1 MFLSLPWVILR
12 RDGLSAGET
21 EVNMSKLSDSVW
33 EFREI
38 SFSREVDRESTREF
52 LTFKAERGRWEL
64 DQTRIFRDG
73 RRKIRLKRRIIRVA
87 RTA

>member
-1 MFLSLPWVILR
+1 MGSIR
-12 RDGLSAGET
+12 ET
-21 EVNMSKLSDSVW
+21 VW

-38 SFSREVDRESTREF
+38 SFSRETGREETREL

-64 DQTRIFRDG
+64 DRTRIFRDG
-73 RRKIRLKRRIIRVA
+73 RKKIRLKRKVMRPI

>member
-1 MFLSLPWVILR
+1 MGSSR
-12 RDGLSAGET
+12 ET
-21 EVNMSKLSDSVW
+21 VW

-38 SFSREVDRESTREF
+38 SFSRETGREETREL

-73 RRKIRLKRRIIRVA
+73 RKKIRLKRKVMRPI

>member
-1 MFLSLPWVILR
+1 M
-12 RDGLSAGET
+12 AE
-21 EVNMSKLSDSVW
+21 SVW

-38 SFSREVDRESTREF
+38 SFSRESDREETREY

-73 RRKIRLKRRIIRVA
+73 RKKVRLKRKIHRVVK
-87 RTA
+87 TL

>member
-1 MFLSLPWVILR
+1 MGSIR
-12 RDGLSAGET
+12 ET
-21 EVNMSKLSDSVW
+21 VW

-38 SFSREVDRESTREF
+38 SFSRETGREETREL

-73 RRKIRLKRRIIRVA
+73 RKKIRLKRKVMRPI

>member
-1 MFLSLPWVILR
+1 
-12 RDGLSAGET
+12 
-21 EVNMSKLSDSVW
+21 MSEISDSVW

-38 SFSREVDRESTREF
+38 SFSREADRESTREL

-64 DQTRIFRDG
+64 DQTRIYRDG
-73 RRKIRLKRRIIRVA
+73 RRKIRLRRKIIRVA

>member
-1 MFLSLPWVILR
+1 
-12 RDGLSAGET
+12 
-21 EVNMSKLSDSVW
+21 MSKFSDSVW

-38 SFSREVDRESTREF
+38 SFSREADRESTREF

-64 DQTRIFRDG
+64 DQTRIYRDG
-73 RRKIRLKRRIIRVA
+73 RRKIRLRRKIIRVA

>member
-1 MFLSLPWVILR
+1 MGSSR
-12 RDGLSAGET
+12 ET
-21 EVNMSKLSDSVW
+21 VW

-38 SFSREVDRESTREF
+38 SFSRETGREETREL

-73 RRKIRLKRRIIRVA
+73 RKKIRLKRKVMRPR